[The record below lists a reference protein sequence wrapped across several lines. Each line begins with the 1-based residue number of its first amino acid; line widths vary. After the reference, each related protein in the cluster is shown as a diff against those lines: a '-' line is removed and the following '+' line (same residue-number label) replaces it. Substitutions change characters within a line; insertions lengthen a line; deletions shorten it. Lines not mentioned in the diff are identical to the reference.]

1 MSSEERVQAEPRAS
15 AFIGCLVDGDAT
27 TTQRERKIKRRAI
40 VISVVLQTLGLA
52 VLVIAP
58 LLAKPAELNE
68 RIFVPVPAY
77 RHSAAPRRSSE
88 APPPSHPQPARC
100 SFCAPT
106 KIPPTIVT
114 VERSGPP
121 EQLGGPYVP
130 IDGNGPDEKA
140 GLVNVFDVR
149 STPVVPDDS
158 TTKKRLVIAHLD
170 PAMLTRRIE
179 PVYPALAR
187 QIRRSGKVELHA
199 LIAMDGS
206 VQSLE
211 VVSGD
216 PLFVSSALEAVK
228 QWRYKPTYLN
238 GNPMEVDTY
247 ITVIYTLQQ

>member
-1 MSSEERVQAEPRAS
+1 MSCEERVKAEPRAS
-15 AFIGCLVDGDAT
+15 AFGACLVDGDAAT
-27 TTQRERKIKRRAI
+27 ADRERKLKRRAI
-40 VISVVLQTLGLA
+40 VISVVLQTMGLA

-58 LLAKPAELNE
+58 LFAKPAELNE

-77 RHSAAPRRSSE
+77 RHNAAPRHPSE
-88 APPPSHPQPARC
+88 APPNHQQPQRC

-106 KIPPTIVT
+106 RIPPTIVT
-114 VERSGPP
+114 VERTGPP
-121 EQLGGPYVP
+121 EQPDGPQVP
-130 IDGNGPDEKA
+130 IDVGEQDGKT

-149 STPVVPDDS
+149 TTPDVPD
-158 TTKKRLVIAHLD
+158 TTTVKKRLVIAHLD

-187 QIRRSGKVELHA
+187 QIRRSGRVELHA
-199 LIAMDGS
+199 LIATDGT
-206 VQSLE
+206 VQALE
-211 VVSGD
+211 AVSGD